1 MPQSGKSSLIAAM
14 SGTEI
19 KAMYEERDLRKEVD
33 ELGIV
38 AMEDVG
44 LGSRE
49 SAFAAMDAIR
59 EHNSRY
65 PEEKLA
71 EMMEDARREA
81 SEGMAGRRG
90 EN

>member
-1 MPQSGKSSLIAAM
+1 
-14 SGTEI
+14 
-19 KAMYEERDLRKEVD
+19 MYEERDLRKEV
-33 ELGIV
+33 EALGIV

-49 SAFAAMDAIR
+49 SAFAAIDAIR
-59 EHNSRY
+59 EHNKQY

-71 EMMEDARREA
+71 EMVEAARKEA
-81 SEGMAGRRG
+81 SENMAGRRG

>member
-1 MPQSGKSSLIAAM
+1 
-14 SGTEI
+14 
-19 KAMYEERDLRKEVD
+19 MYEGRDLRKEVE

-38 AMEDVG
+38 ALEDAG

-59 EHNSRY
+59 AHNEQY

-71 EMMEDARREA
+71 EMMEAARKEA
-81 SEGMAGRRG
+81 SESMAGRKG

>member
-1 MPQSGKSSLIAAM
+1 
-14 SGTEI
+14 
-19 KAMYEERDLRKEVD
+19 MYEERDLRKEVD

-38 AMEDVG
+38 VMEDVG
-44 LGSRE
+44 LRSRD

-59 EHNSRY
+59 EHNKQY

-71 EMMEDARREA
+71 EMMEEARKKA
-81 SEGMAGRRG
+81 SGNMSVTGT

>member
-1 MPQSGKSSLIAAM
+1 MR
-14 SGTEI
+14 ED
-19 KAMYEERDLRKEVD
+19 RDLRQEVED
-33 ELGIV
+33 LGIV

-59 EHNSRY
+59 DHNKQY

-71 EMMEDARREA
+71 EMMEAARKEA
-81 SEGMAGRRG
+81 SESMAGRKG